1 MTWVLMMM
9 IGISLLVFFT
19 LLGILLWGIK
29 NRQFD
34 DDYKFTMLNDDEE
47 ALKEAIELENR
58 KKRALK
64 RAAKKPL

>member
-34 DDYKFTMLNDDEE
+34 DDYKFTTLNDDEE
-47 ALKEAIELENR
+47 ALNEMVELENR

-64 RAAKKPL
+64 KAQKA

>member
-34 DDYKFTMLNDDEE
+34 DDYKFTTLNDDEE
-47 ALKEAIELENR
+47 ALNEMIELENR

-64 RAAKKPL
+64 KAQKA